1 MLIFCYSAILI
12 TLISIIVQMANIIK
26 DQQADYEKFEK
37 LYYRHMQR
45 KDDLLN
51 EIKATYEHQLTQIKA
66 THQTTWNTR
75 KLQETISHHN

>member
-1 MLIFCYSAILI
+1 
-12 TLISIIVQMANIIK
+12 MANIIK
-26 DQQADYEKFEK
+26 DQQKDYKQFEK

-51 EIKATYEHQLTQIKA
+51 EIKTTYEQHLTQIKA